1 MTIVQT
7 REPCVRP
14 LSRFGIGSWPQ
25 STLFWGLALLGSVIL
40 FSTVGPFFVDADDA
54 LVGAVI
60 PRQPPSAEHLLGTDS
75 QGRDMLTLLILATPN
90 TLKIGLIAGA
100 IGVGLGT
107 TLGLIA
113 GNFRGAADAIIR
125 VLADAMMTVPAI
137 AILVII
143 AGSIEQMTVE
153 IMALVVA
160 SLAWM
165 VSTRTV
171 RSQVLTIRERGY
183 IEVAR
188 VNGESSF
195 EILFREIMPNLMP
208 FIIASFVGTVAAAIL
223 AVIGLEALGL
233 GAPQEM
239 TLGNTIYWSQQSSAL
254 LRGMWWWW
262 LPPIIVIALISLGL
276 FLTSMG
282 FDRYANPRLNRQ

>member
-1 MTIVQT
+1 
-7 REPCVRP
+7 
-14 LSRFGIGSWPQ
+14 
-25 STLFWGLALLGSVIL
+25 
-40 FSTVGPFFVDADDA
+40 
-54 LVGAVI
+54 
-60 PRQPPSAEHLLGTDS
+60 
-75 QGRDMLTLLILATPN
+75 
-90 TLKIGLIAGA
+90 
-100 IGVGLGT
+100 
-107 TLGLIA
+107 
-113 GNFRGAADAIIR
+113 
-125 VLADAMMTVPAI
+125 
-137 AILVII
+137 
-143 AGSIEQMTVE
+143 MTVE

-171 RSQVLTIRERGY
+171 RAQVLTIRERSY

-188 VNGESSF
+188 VNGEGSL
-195 EILFREIMPNLMP
+195 EILFREIMPNLLP
-208 FIIASFVGTVAAAIL
+208 YIIASFVATVATAIL

-276 FLTSMG
+276 FLTSIG
-282 FDRYANPRLNRQ
+282 FDRFANPRLNRQ

>member
-1 MTIVQT
+1 MS
-7 REPCVRP
+7 P
-14 LSRFGIGSWPQ
+14 IGAGLLPVAALRRSWSGGRISPA
-25 STLFWGLALLGSVIL
+25 LVWGLSILALILL
-40 FSTVGPFFVDADDA
+40 FSLIGPLFVNPRDA
-54 LVGAVI
+54 LVGTVI
-60 PRQPPSAEHLLGTDS
+60 PRQAPSAEHWLGTDA
-75 QGRDMLTLLILATPN
+75 QGRDMLTLLIYATPN
-90 TLKIGLIAGA
+90 TLKIGLLAGA
-100 IGVGLGT
+100 LEVGFGT
-107 TLGLIA
+107 VLGLIA
-113 GNFRGAADAIIR
+113 GNFRGAVDGVIR
-125 VLADAMMTVPAI
+125 IVADAMMTIPAI

-143 AGSIEQMTVE
+143 TGNIEQMTVE

-171 RSQVLTIRERGY
+171 RAQVLTIRERSY

-188 VNGESSF
+188 VNGESSL
-195 EILFREIMPNLMP
+195 EILFLEIMPNLLP
-208 FIIASFVGTVAAAIL
+208 FIIASFVATVATAIL

-262 LPPIIVIALISLGL
+262 LPPIVVIALISLGL
-276 FLTSMG
+276 FLTSIG
-282 FDRYANPRLNRQ
+282 FDRFANPRLNRQ

>member
-1 MTIVQT
+1 MTMIDS
-7 REPCVRP
+7 RRPGAGRAVR
-14 LSRFGIGSWPQ
+14 LGIGRWLT
-25 STLFWGLALLGSVIL
+25 STLFWGLTLLGAIVL
-40 FSTVGPFFVDADDA
+40 FSTLGPLFVDRDDA

-60 PRQPPSAEHLLGTDS
+60 PRQPPSAEHLLGTDA
-75 QGRDMLTLLILATPN
+75 QGRDMLTLLVFATPN
-90 TLKIGLIAGA
+90 TLKIGLIAGGL
-100 IGVGLGT
+100 GVGLGT
-107 TLGLIA
+107 VLGLIA
-113 GNFRGAADAIIR
+113 GNFRGAADVAIRIM
-125 VLADAMMTVPAI
+125 ADAMMTVPPI

-188 VNGESSF
+188 VNGESSL
-195 EILFREIMPNLMP
+195 EILFREIMPNLLP
-208 FIIASFVGTVAAAIL
+208 FIIASFVATVAAAIL

-239 TLGNTIYWSQQSSAL
+239 TLGNTIYWSQQSAAL

-262 LPPIIVIALISLGL
+262 LPPIIVIGLISLGL